1 MKHLLNIS
9 FHNLSRLKNTSII
22 VLLTTFAV
30 GCAPTTSQIGINKT
44 ALAQEAQKQQEFAV
58 KDYIDNSIRLHKVSY
73 PLVKSA
79 LPYCA
84 DDTRRGIGAMAV
96 TTRSFPKEL
105 QSVANDLWN
114 IQENVIIVAVVP
126 NSPADTA
133 GLKFGD
139 VLKEVN
145 GKQVKSG
152 KQAIDSFYTML
163 TESSENIT
171 VDVTIQRDDTTEIL
185 AISTEPVCSYLAL
198 LVHDDAVNAFA
209 DGDNIFFN
217 TGMMRFASTDFEL
230 SVVVAHEIAHNVMG
244 HVDKKMTNY
253 ALGSVV
259 DIFAAVY
266 GVNTQGLFGNMAA
279 GAYSKGFESEADYV
293 GLYILEHAGYDIQP
307 APDFWR
313 KMAIANPS
321 NIKSNHGAT
330 HPATPERFLALE
342 NTIQEIE
349 SKKLNG
355 SELSPNQKPKED
367 REVVQKDT
375 SIY

>member
-1 MKHLLNIS
+1 MKYLQDIFRSNRI
-9 FHNLSRLKNTSII
+9 NWKNTSAI
-22 VLLTTFAV
+22 VALTAFAT
-30 GCAPTTSQIGINKT
+30 GCAPTTTQINIDQS

-96 TTRSFPKEL
+96 TASSFPKEL
-105 QSVANDLWN
+105 QSVANDLWD
-114 IQENVIIVAVVP
+114 IQENVIIVSVVP
-126 NSPADTA
+126 GSPADIA

-139 VLKEVN
+139 TLKEVN
-145 GKQVKSG
+145 GKKVTSG
-152 KQAIDSFYTML
+152 KQAIDDFYSML
-163 TESSENIT
+163 TEGTNNIT
-171 VDVTIQRDDTTEIL
+171 VDVTIQRDNKTEVL

-198 LVHDDAVNAFA
+198 LVHGDDVNAFA
-209 DGDNIFFN
+209 DGNNIFFN

-230 SVVVAHEIAHNVMG
+230 SVVVGHEIAHNVMG

-259 DIFAAVY
+259 DVFAAVY
-266 GVNTQGLFGNMAA
+266 GVNTQGLFGSMAA

-293 GLYILEHAGYDIQP
+293 GLYILEHAGYDIKP
-307 APDFWR
+307 ASDFWR
-313 KMAIANPS
+313 KMAIAHPG
-321 NIKSNHGAT
+321 NIKSNHGAS

-342 NTIQEIE
+342 NTVQEIE
-349 SKKLNG
+349 TKKLNG
-355 SELSPNQKPKED
+355 LDVSPNQKPKEV
-367 REVVQKDT
+367 REIVQKDT
-375 SIY
+375 TIY